1 MFHTLH
7 HVRIMGIRSAVP
19 TTEIRLEDECAFYGG
34 NTKKVARLHA
44 ALGMDR
50 RRVCPPDV
58 TASDLCAH
66 AAEALL
72 QAFPKARS
80 ATDALV
86 FVSQAPDWVQPATS
100 CELQHRLGLGRQCAA
115 FDVNQGCSG
124 YVYGLWLCSSLI
136 AAGAARQVL
145 LLVGDVNLAGRDAR
159 NRITVPVFGDGG
171 SATLLARDEQAGPLR
186 FGLGT
191 DGRDFEA
198 IITPGGGA
206 RIPLVPDP
214 ADNEALFKDIVDPS
228 GTPWR
233 LLKTYMDGGAIF
245 NFTMD
250 VVPEHIRASLE
261 YAGLTEKDIDW
272 LILHQANRQIVE
284 TIAAKAGFAP
294 EKAPWASFGKY
305 GNLASASIPVAL
317 CDTFGNTRQPPGK
330 VVVCGY
336 GIGLSWGSCLC
347 DIAEWDCAPPL
358 DYEPGPSRQTRRQR
372 IERWEQIL
380 RGERTRHD

>member
-1 MFHTLH
+1 MFHTLR
-7 HVRIMGIRSAVP
+7 HVRIVGIRSAVP
-19 TTEIRLEDECAFYGG
+19 TTEIRLEDEGAFYGG
-34 NTKKVARLHA
+34 DAKKVTRLRTT
-44 ALGMDR
+44 LGMDR
-50 RRVCPPDV
+50 RRICPPDV

-66 AAEALL
+66 AADALL
-72 QAFPKARS
+72 RVFPSARS
-80 ATDALV
+80 AIDAVV
-86 FVSQAPDWVQPATS
+86 FVSQATDWVQPATS
-100 CELQHRLGLGRQCAA
+100 CELQHRLGLDRQCAA

-124 YVYGLWLCSSLI
+124 YVYGLWLGSSLI

-145 LLVGDVNLAGRDAR
+145 LLVGDVNLAGRDIR

-171 SATLLARDEQAGPLR
+171 SATLLARDEQAGPMH

-191 DGRDFEA
+191 DGRDFDA

-214 ADNEALFKDIVDPS
+214 ADNESMFEDILDPS
-228 GTPWR
+228 GNPWR

-250 VVPEHIRASLE
+250 VVPKHIRAALA
-261 YAGLTEKDIDW
+261 YASLTEKDIDW

-284 TIAAKAGFAP
+284 SIAAKTGFAL
-294 EKAPWASFGKY
+294 EKAPSASFGTY

-317 CDTFGNTRQPPGK
+317 CDTFGNTRQAPGK
-330 VVVCGY
+330 VLLCGY

-358 DYEPGPSRQTRRQR
+358 DYEPDPDRPTRRQH